1 MMKKF
6 LIATASALA
15 VVGTANAELR
25 PLTPSKPF
33 DNMSIT
39 LKGGVASPLHPE
51 RGSMGSNF
59 RGMAGLEI
67 RKQITPNFGIG
78 AEGEMFFNSSTWN
91 KMPSMHNV
99 IDNSYVGIFGAF
111 NMSNVIGGYKG
122 SPRTVEV
129 ELISGIGWLHGYV
142 PKSQGRDYND
152 IGLKNGLNI
161 NFNLGESKAWTISL
175 KPAIIW
181 NVTNDYKT
189 VISSK
194 AAAMEIAAGVTYHF
208 GNSNGSHSFTF
219 YDCDFTQ
226 HNEQINELRGLL
238 EQCSEANFMLENANA
253 ALAEQ
258 LAECRNKP
266 ATVVTN
272 TVVENTNTL
281 ESIRYVFFKIGSSK
295 ITADQQPNVEMI
307 ADYMKNNPA
316 STVEIKGYA
325 SKDGNLDFNIRLAK
339 ARAESVKNMLVK
351 GYGIKADRIKAEGQG
366 IGEMFKEGSWNR
378 VSVCVLQD

>member
-1 MMKKF
+1 MKKF

-189 VISSK
+189 VLSSK

-258 LAECRNKP
+258 LTECRNKP

-325 SKDGNLDFNIRLAK
+325 SKDGNLDFNIRLAR

>member
-1 MMKKF
+1 MKKF

-189 VISSK
+189 VLSSK

>member
-1 MMKKF
+1 MKKF